1 MGVAVSGAGA
11 VAQNVILSRANAYG
25 QNSVIDSVG
34 DVTLSA
40 TSTSTISSAVVAVSA
55 AVGGGIGT
63 AGVGASIGVA
73 VARNFIG
80 WTPGGSD
87 ETPAQVRAYLM
98 DSSVHTDGALTQ
110 TAIAG
115 QTINSVVVSGSVA
128 VGGGLW
134 AGVAVSGAGVFAENK
149 IGVDIQAFI
158 DGDQQRHHRDSG

>member
-1 MGVAVSGAGA
+1 
-11 VAQNVILSRANAYG
+11 
-25 QNSVIDSVG
+25 
-34 DVTLSA
+34 
-40 TSTSTISSAVVAVSA
+40 
-55 AVGGGIGT
+55 
-63 AGVGASIGVA
+63 
-73 VARNFIG
+73 
-80 WTPGGSD
+80 
-87 ETPAQVRAYLM
+87 M

-158 DGDQQRHHRDSG
+158 DGDRSSGITGIAADTITLMASDDSDIHAVAAAVSVSLAGGFVGASVSVGVSLHAIPLRAMWMPTSSMRLASTAIPMISV